1 MPLARNFDLHGNVP
15 DTAPTALVV
24 MDVLGDFEFP
34 GGTKLLRQAEAMG
47 PKLAALKAGLR
58 KKKIP
63 VIYANDNA
71 GKWRSSREAILQN
84 ALRKASRGR
93 RLAEILRPDEEDY
106 FVIKPKHSAFYGTGL
121 ELLLQYLG
129 VQNIILAGM
138 AGDSCVYFTAA
149 DAYLRDYRVFL
160 ASDCIVSISPS
171 ENRDAIRRMGR
182 LLKTE
187 AARGAELLGKR
198 ALFTKKISK

>member
-1 MPLARNFDLHGNVP
+1 MPLARNFDLHGNLP
-15 DTAPTALVV
+15 DSAPTALLVL
-24 MDVLGDFEFP
+24 DVLSDFEFP
-34 GGTKLLRQAEAMG
+34 GGTKLLRQVEVMA
-47 PKLAALKAGLR
+47 PRLAKLKAGLR

-84 ALRKASRGR
+84 ALSPRSRGR
-93 RLAEILRPDEEDY
+93 RVAELLKPDDEDY

-121 ELLLQYLG
+121 ELVLQYLN
-129 VQNIILAGM
+129 VQNLVIAGM

-149 DAYLRDYRVFL
+149 DAYLRDYRVHL
-160 ASDCIVSISPS
+160 ATDCIVSIDPQ

-187 AARGAELLGKR
+187 KGSGAALLRKR
-198 ALFTKKISK
+198 ALFTSPKA